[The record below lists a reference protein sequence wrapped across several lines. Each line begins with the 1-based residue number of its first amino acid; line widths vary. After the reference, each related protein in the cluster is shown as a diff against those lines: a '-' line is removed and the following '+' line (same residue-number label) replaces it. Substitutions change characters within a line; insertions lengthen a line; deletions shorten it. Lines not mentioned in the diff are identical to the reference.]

1 MIAIDAHELGKGYR
15 HYARPIDSL
24 KELILRRP
32 MHEITWAL
40 RGATF
45 QVAPGGTLGV
55 IGANGAG
62 KSTLLKLLAGTMQP
76 TTGTLRVSG
85 RVSAI
90 LELGSGFH
98 PEFSGIDNVRM
109 GCAMLGLS
117 AAETRERLPEILAFS
132 ALGDAVHR
140 PVKTYSSGMY
150 VRLAFAV
157 VTSVDPDVLIVD
169 EALSVGDQHFQK
181 KSLSRMR
188 GFIEQ
193 GKTVVFCSHNL
204 YQVKSLCDRAIWLH
218 QGEVRFIGDAADAV
232 EAYMDFSRAL
242 DSKQERAQAAAAQ
255 RPTAAGGRSDATIS
269 DAQLVGQDAGTPFVP
284 GDDLE
289 LLVRIESAKLGAAD
303 LSLAVVIMRNDNLHV
318 YGSSTEI
325 DGVSLHPK
333 GDGMFGVSFRLP
345 AMQLLSG
352 QFSLYLYLLDAEG
365 IHIYDKREDVL
376 PFTVRHEGR
385 EVGVSRLP
393 HEWGP
398 G

>member
-1 MIAIDAHELGKGYR
+1 MIAIDAHGLGKGYR
-15 HYARPIDSL
+15 HYARPVDSL
-24 KELILRRP
+24 KELVLRRP
-32 MHEITWAL
+32 LHETNWAL
-40 RGATF
+40 RGASF
-45 QVAPGGTLGV
+45 QVPRGGTLGV

-62 KSTLLKLLAGTMQP
+62 KSTLLKLLAGTLQP
-76 TTGTLRVSG
+76 SEGRLRVDG

-98 PEFSGIDNVRM
+98 PEFSGLDNVRM

-117 AAETRERLPEILAFS
+117 AAETRERLPEILDFS
-132 ALGDAVHR
+132 ELGEAVHR

-204 YQVKSLCDRAIWLH
+204 YQVKSLCDQALWLDR
-218 QGEVRFIGDAADAV
+218 GEVRLRGSAEDAV
-232 EAYMDFSRAL
+232 EAYQDYSREL
-242 DSKQERAQAAAAQ
+242 DSQQAPASADAPRRPAAAGASEASI
-255 RPTAAGGRSDATIS
+255 TDAV
-269 DAQLVGQDAGTPFVP
+269 LVGQDADRPFAT

-289 LLVRIESAKLGAAD
+289 LRVEVRSATLTEGD

-325 DGVSLHPK
+325 DGTRLYPTGEGV
-333 GDGMFGVSFRLP
+333 FGISFSLP
-345 AMQLLSG
+345 AVPLLSG
-352 QFSLYLYLLDAEG
+352 RFSLYLYLLDAEG

-376 PFTVRHEGR
+376 PFSVRHEGR

-393 HEWGP
+393 HTWGP